1 MGGKTGVT
9 ESSISLASDY
19 LRGWCEFP
27 GPITDDNEAK
37 VSILACLTATQTGC
51 VFYLTGKPVK
61 RSSSMSISLWLRG

>member
-1 MGGKTGVT
+1 MI

-37 VSILACLTATQTGC
+37 QV

-61 RSSSMSISLWLRG
+61 RSSSMSISLWLRE

>member
-1 MGGKTGVT
+1 MT

-37 VSILACLTATQTGC
+37 VSILACLKATQTGC
-51 VFYLTGKPVK
+51 VLFDRKTSQTFFKYVHFPVAAWVNCG
-61 RSSSMSISLWLRG
+61 SC